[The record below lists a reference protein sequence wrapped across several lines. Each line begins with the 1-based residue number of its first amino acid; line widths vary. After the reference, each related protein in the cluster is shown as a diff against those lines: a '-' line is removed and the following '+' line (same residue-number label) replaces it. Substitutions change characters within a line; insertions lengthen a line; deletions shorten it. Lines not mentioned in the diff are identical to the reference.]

1 MEHLI
6 ELLYDRF
13 NSLFD
18 DLAIGNQ
25 MDEDK
30 LAEMWRIF
38 YILHFASYSHS
49 ENKELLKVLDY
60 YGR

>member
-1 MEHLI
+1 
-6 ELLYDRF
+6 
-13 NSLFD
+13 
-18 DLAIGNQ
+18 

-38 YILHFASYSHS
+38 HILHFASYPHS
-49 ENKELLKVLDY
+49 VNKELLKVLDY